1 MGKMKYYKT
10 HDIATIKEML
20 LYNVENHKNRPAF
33 LKKEVKGGPYVEVSF
48 GELYDQVM
56 ALGTKLIDLGL
67 KNSKIAIIGENC
79 YEWMLSYF
87 AVTCGAGIA
96 VPIDKEL
103 SRDEMIHFLRV
114 ADCDGVIYSDA
125 YSGYFKDEPI
135 KIRVNM
141 KTAEDFPRE
150 FSLNQ
155 LVADGK
161 RLIENGFDEYVN
173 IQIDPDEMK
182 IILFTSGT
190 TDSAKGV
197 MLSNRNIISNV
208 IATNQIVHVYPT
220 DRTLSILP
228 IHHTFE
234 CTIGILVPLYA
245 GGSVAFCEGLKYI
258 AKNLVESET
267 TVFVAVPLILE
278 TVYGKIVKTA
288 KKNGKYDKMMRAAA
302 MNRRMKKLGVDLS
315 KKLFKEVHNNFG
327 GKLRLLVSGAAAID
341 PGVIR
346 GFEDLGIQVVQGF
359 GLTECSPLVT
369 GTPDFCD
376 TYGKAGSV
384 GPAIPGTEI
393 KIADIDEEGVG
404 EILCKGP
411 GVMLGYYQNEALTDL
426 VMEDGWFH
434 TGDLGYLDE
443 DSFLY
448 ISGREKNV
456 IVTKNGKNVYPEE
469 VEYYLNKSDY
479 IAECMVEGVY
489 DEKEG
494 DTKLGVQIYPDYSVI
509 YREFGDQVSD
519 EEILKLLKE
528 TVDNLNETMPIYKR
542 IRRVILKKEEFVKT
556 TTKKIKRY
564 ANQIEDDQKNS
575 ADQEGSA
582 DRDEN

>member
-1 MGKMKYYKT
+1 MGKTKHYKT
-10 HDIATIKEML
+10 HDIATIKEL
-20 LYNVENHKNRPAF
+20 LLHNVEHHKDRPAF

-48 GELYDQVM
+48 GEFYDQVM
-56 ALGTKLIDLGL
+56 ALGTKLTDLGL
-67 KNSKIAIIGENC
+67 KKSKIAIIGENS

-87 AVTCGAGIA
+87 AITCGAGIV

-103 SRDEMIHFLRV
+103 GKDEIMHLMKV
-114 ADCDGVIYSDA
+114 AKCDGVIYSDT
-125 YSGYFKDEPI
+125 YSDYFKDENI
-135 KIRVNM
+135 KIKVNM
-141 KTAEDFPRE
+141 KKAEDFPRE

-155 LVADGK
+155 LITDGK
-161 RLIENGFDEYVN
+161 RLLDDGFEEYVN
-173 IQIDPDEMK
+173 AEIDPDEMK
-182 IILFTSGT
+182 ILLFTSGT

-208 IATNQIVHVYPT
+208 IATNQIVKVYPT

-234 CTIGILVPLYA
+234 STIGILVPLFA

-267 TVFVAVPLILE
+267 TVFVAVPLIME
-278 TVYGKIVKTA
+278 TVYGRIIKAA
-288 KKNGKYDKMMRAAA
+288 KKNGKYDKMMKAAA
-302 MNRRMKKLGVDLS
+302 INRKMKKVGVDLS
-315 KKLFKEVHNNFG
+315 KKLFKEVHDNFG
-327 GKLRLLVSGAAAID
+327 GKLRLLVVGAAAID

-384 GPAIPGTEI
+384 GPAIPGTEV
-393 KIADIDEEGVG
+393 KIVDANEEGVG
-404 EILCKGP
+404 EILCRGP
-411 GVMLGYYQNEALTDL
+411 GVMLGYYENEALTDM

-434 TGDLGYLDE
+434 TGDLGYLDK
-443 DSFLY
+443 DGFLF

-469 VEYYLNKSDY
+469 VEFYLNKSDY
-479 IAECMVEGVY
+479 IAECMVEGIY

-494 DTKLGVQIYPDYSVI
+494 DTKLGVQIYPDYEVI
-509 YREFGDQVSD
+509 HQEFGENISE

-542 IRRVILKKEEFVKT
+542 IRRVVLKKEEFVKT

-564 ANQIEDDQKNS
+564 ANRLEDQPEQK
-575 ADQEGSA
+575 
-582 DRDEN
+582 